1 MMTEDLGSLSLCN
14 ETIDWKENEER
25 WGEGMLT
32 DSDKTI
38 NFAFCRKDLRM
49 GSFKMEDLDIL
60 LIENMTLFNSFE
72 V

>member
-1 MMTEDLGSLSLCN
+1 
-14 ETIDWKENEER
+14 
-25 WGEGMLT
+25 MLT

-49 GSFKMEDLDIL
+49 ESFKMEDLDIL
-60 LIENMTLFNSFE
+60 LLENMTLFYSFE

>member
-1 MMTEDLGSLSLCN
+1 
-14 ETIDWKENEER
+14 
-25 WGEGMLT
+25 MLT

-60 LIENMTLFNSFE
+60 LIWNMTLFNSFE